1 MSLVLVNTNL
11 AGAAGFIA
19 ALALSRPILGRVDL
33 LGGLNGALGG
43 LVAITA
49 GPDIVQPA
57 WALVIGAI
65 GGIVCIAAMRLL
77 ERFQVDDV
85 VGAVPAHLFAGVWG
99 TLAVS
104 IAAGGHFGVQLLGI
118 VSVGAFVFVLSWL
131 VWMALEKT
139 VGVRVSDRVEQLGQD
154 VTELG
159 IEAYPEF
166 VLMPEPGDE
175 S

>member
-1 MSLVLVNTNL
+1 L
-11 AGAAGFIA
+11 AAIIV
-19 ALALSRPILGRVDL
+19 SRPILGRIDL
-33 LGGLNGALGG
+33 LAGLNGAIAG

-49 GPDIVQPA
+49 GPDIVA
-57 WALVIGAI
+57 HYWAIVIGAV
-65 GGIVCIAAMRLL
+65 GGVICVSGIAVM
-77 ERFQVDDV
+77 ERMKVDDV

-118 VSVGAFVFVLSWL
+118 VSIGAFVFVLSWL
-131 VWMALEKT
+131 VWMGLEKA

-154 VTELG
+154 VAELG

-166 VLMPEPGDE
+166 VLMPEDDE
-175 S
+175 A